1 MFHFRD
7 FFDIHLLSQN
17 PQILILDEATSSL
30 DSVSENLIQSSILK
44 FSAGRTVLIIAH
56 RLSTIASA
64 DAIAVL
70 QNGQVVEY
78 GTFEELMRVEGVFKQ
93 LVQNQNFTQQ

>member
-1 MFHFRD
+1 M
-7 FFDIHLLSQN
+7 
-17 PQILILDEATSSL
+17 DEATSSL

-44 FSAGRTVLIIAH
+44 FSSGKTVLIIAH
-56 RLSTIASA
+56 RLSTIAGA

-78 GTFEELMRVEGVFKQ
+78 GTFDELMTIDGVFKQ

>member
-1 MFHFRD
+1 MID
-7 FFDIHLLSQN
+7 FYTTSNFIFQN

-70 QNGQVVEY
+70 QNGKVVEY
-78 GTFEELMRVEGVFKQ
+78 GTFEELMRVEGAFKQ

>member
-1 MFHFRD
+1 M
-7 FFDIHLLSQN
+7 
-17 PQILILDEATSSL
+17 DEATSSL

-44 FSAGRTVLIIAH
+44 FSSGKTVLIIAH
-56 RLSTIASA
+56 RLSTIAGA

-78 GTFEELMRVEGVFKQ
+78 GTFDELMTIDGAFKQ